1 MEDKEII
8 ELYLARNESAIE
20 ATEARYGDFSRKISY
35 RILNS
40 IEDAEECVDD
50 AYLKLWETIP
60 PTIPESLQAY
70 LGRIV
75 RNISISLLRWKTR
88 RKRSNGTNVLL
99 SELSECIPSANN
111 VEKEAERKYLSE
123 LITEWLESEKKENR
137 QIFVRRYW
145 YGSSYEEMTRIFGIP
160 EKKLTDRLYRMRGRL
175 KEFLE
180 GKGVSV

>member
-50 AYLKLWETIP
+50 AYLKLLETIP

-88 RKRSNGTNVLL
+88 
-99 SELSECIPSANN
+99 
-111 VEKEAERKYLSE
+111 
-123 LITEWLESEKKENR
+123 
-137 QIFVRRYW
+137 
-145 YGSSYEEMTRIFGIP
+145 
-160 EKKLTDRLYRMRGRL
+160 
-175 KEFLE
+175 
-180 GKGVSV
+180 